1 MCGIA
6 CYVGKGIEILT
17 LANALKKLEYRGYDS
32 SGISYIDNG
41 EIKTIKKVG
50 KIDNLIETLP
60 VTKTIHT
67 AISHT
72 RWATHGKPNHENAH
86 PLTSKNSE
94 WTIVHN
100 GIIENYLDLKNKLKY
115 KVDSANDTAILAEY
129 LEEKAKNNMADFIKA
144 FREVKG
150 SYAIVAINK
159 NEEDSLYIAKNKS
172 PLFIGKTSDGVW
184 IASDPI
190 SLPKE
195 ATLYELSD
203 KQFAKVSVNNI
214 YIYDN
219 NYNKIDIKPS
229 NIENIFS
236 DSLLGKYP
244 HYMLKEIE
252 EESVAILKQV
262 EYYKTNNVLNEYNNK
277 FIKQFNYIK
286 FIGCGTAY
294 HAGLMG
300 ARFAE
305 KLLGIRASCEIAS
318 EFIYKKPMLDNK
330 NTLFILISQSGE
342 TADTLSAMEIIKE
355 NGFTHIALT
364 NVMYSTLARKSQYV
378 LPTLAGPEI
387 AVASTKA
394 YTCQLTSLYMLTAH
408 LHNALG
414 KDNINYY
421 YDISNIATQILNF
434 DRLKLD
440 KIARTIYKSS
450 TAIFLGKDLD
460 YITANEA
467 SLKLKEISYINSA
480 SYPSG
485 ELKHGFLALV
495 EEGTP
500 LIVFAM
506 GDDIQVSKTLNASHE
521 SIARG
526 AHEILITNRPD
537 KGKVKSNQIY
547 VDCKDPLLSQILA
560 IAPMQYLAYRVS
572 ILKGLNPDKPRN
584 LAKSVTVE

>member
-6 CYVGKGIEILT
+6 CYIGKEIGIT
-17 LANALKKLEYRGYDS
+17 SLANALKKLEYRGYDS

-41 EIKTIKKVG
+41 TIKTIKKVG

-60 VTKTIHT
+60 VEQKIHT

-72 RWATHGKPNHENAH
+72 RWATHGKPSYENAH
-86 PLTSKNSE
+86 PHSSKHNE

-100 GIIENYLDLKNKLKY
+100 GIIENYLEIKEQLKHKTT
-115 KVDSANDTAILAEY
+115 SGNDTAILAEF
-129 LEEKAKNNMADFIKA
+129 LEENAKNNMAEFINA
-144 FREVKG
+144 FRKVKG

-159 NEEDSLYIAKNKS
+159 NDEDSLYIAKNKS

-190 SLPKE
+190 SLPRE
-195 ATLYELSD
+195 AILYELDD
-203 KQFAKVSVNNI
+203 KQFAIVSVNKI
-214 YIYDN
+214 QVYDN

-229 NIENIFS
+229 NIKNIFS

-244 HYMLKEIE
+244 HFMLKEID

-262 EYYKTNNVLNEYNNK
+262 EYYKTNNVLDEYDNN
-277 FIKQFNYIK
+277 FINQFDYVK

-300 ARFAE
+300 ARFVE

-318 EFIYKKPMLDNK
+318 EFIYKEPLLDNK
-330 NTLFILISQSGE
+330 KTLFILISQSGE
-342 TADTLSAMEIIKE
+342 TADTLRAMEIIKE
-355 NGFTHIALT
+355 KGFTHIALT
-364 NVMYSTLARKSQYV
+364 NVMYSTIARKSQYI

-394 YTCQLTSLYMLTAH
+394 YVCQLTSLYMLTAH

-421 YDISNIATQILNF
+421 YDISNIATKTLNF

-440 KIARTIYKSS
+440 KIAKAIYQSP

-506 GDDIQVSKTLNASHE
+506 GDDTQISKTLNASHE

-526 AHEILITNRPD
+526 AYEILVTNRL
-537 KGKVKSNQIY
+537 KSGEIKPNQIY
-547 VDCKDPLLSQILA
+547 IDSKDPLLSQILA
-560 IAPMQYLAYRVS
+560 IAPMQYLAYKVS
-572 ILKGLNPDKPRN
+572 ILKGFNPDKPRN